1 MIPGMMGID
10 PNLPTTKELWK
21 NEKSKYRHWVI
32 ILAIGLLVIT
42 VLTLTSFIL
51 NLIDRDL
58 VVKNLKDN
66 YKETNKGVTYT
77 DQYLTSWA
85 NGYFV
90 RYTIVYTSLIII
102 ALLAGII
109 WYFVS
114 LIEVYKQK
122 NFAKLSQWPT
132 LIVGVGAMISFI
144 QLASILFSRE
154 EQSSILISDASI
166 LMFSSRIIYILI
178 YFAASAPISRVR
190 RIFTLSDRV
199 EKMKNDP
206 QFQAMQRQMQN
217 AYQSGQMPYGPFGP
231 VGQNQGTQAKT
242 QAQPQSQQE
251 LDKKSQNPP
260 PKEVKEQDPELE
272 RLKRLSLEKLKQ
284 VASRLSISGYKSMK
298 KDELIEAIMRVTK

>member
-21 NEKSKYRHWVI
+21 DEKSKYRHWVI

-58 VVKNLKDN
+58 VVENLKDN
-66 YKETNKGVTYT
+66 YKERYKGATEEHS
-77 DQYLTSWA
+77 TSWA

-90 RYTIVYTSLIII
+90 RYMIVYASLIII
-102 ALLAGII
+102 ALFAGII

-144 QLASILFSRE
+144 QLASILFSSE

-190 RIFTLSDRV
+190 RIFMLSDRV

-231 VGQNQGTQAKT
+231 VGQNQEAQAKT

-260 PKEVKEQDPELE
+260 PEEIKKEDPELE